1 MTTVVDAVYG
11 GVHDYRTREKE
22 WQMKHVRLGIVVA
35 WALTLLWLS
44 APGQAQQTSTAH
56 PEMDEQAMA
65 VLKRMTEFLTQ
76 AQRFSVTVDT
86 GFDVVQDS
94 GQKIEFGET
103 RQMVLRRPDRLRIDV
118 TKRNGAKSGMLF
130 DGKDIAVFNT
140 KENVY
145 ATVASPGTVDE
156 AIAYFLT
163 DLDMR
168 LPLAD
173 WLDSQFAKT
182 LPERVR
188 AATYVEPSQI
198 AGVPCDHLALRGD
211 EGDLQLWVAQGAQ
224 PLPRRLVIT
233 YKREEGRPQF
243 WAQFGE
249 WNLAPE
255 VPDALF
261 VFTPPAGAV
270 KIAFAPQQRMQPGAA
285 QEKGR

>member
-1 MTTVVDAVYG
+1 
-11 GVHDYRTREKE
+11 
-22 WQMKHVRLGIVVA
+22 MKHVRLGVVVA

-65 VLKRMTEFLTQ
+65 VLKRMTAFLTQ

-118 TKRNGAKSGMLF
+118 TKRDGSRGGMLF

-145 ATVASPGTVDE
+145 ATVASPGTVDD

-173 WLDSQFAKT
+173 WLDSQFAT
-182 LPERVR
+182 RLPERVR
-188 AATYVEPSQI
+188 AAVYVEPSQI

-211 EGDLQLWVAQGAQ
+211 EGDLQLWVAQGNQ

-233 YKREEGRPQF
+233 YKREDGRPQF

-255 VPDALF
+255 VPDTLF
-261 VFTPPAGAV
+261 VFTPLAGAV
-270 KIAFAPQQRMQPGAA
+270 KIAFAPQQSMQPGAA
-285 QEKGR
+285 HEKGR

>member
-1 MTTVVDAVYG
+1 M
-11 GVHDYRTREKE
+11 
-22 WQMKHVRLGIVVA
+22 A
-35 WALTLLWLS
+35 WALTLLLLS
-44 APGQAQQTSTAH
+44 APLRAQQTSAAH

-118 TKRNGAKSGMLF
+118 TKRNGAKSEMLF

-145 ATVASPGTVDE
+145 ATVASPGTVDD

-188 AATYVEPSQI
+188 AAAYVEPSQI
-198 AGVPCDHLALRGD
+198 GGVPCDHLALRGD
-211 EGDLQLWVAQGAQ
+211 EADLQLWVAQGNQ

-243 WAQFGE
+243 WAQFSE
-249 WNLAPE
+249 WSLAPE
-255 VPDALF
+255 VPDTLF

-270 KIAFAPQQRMQPGAA
+270 KIAFARQQSMPPGAA

>member
-1 MTTVVDAVYG
+1 
-11 GVHDYRTREKE
+11 
-22 WQMKHVRLGIVVA
+22 
-35 WALTLLWLS
+35 
-44 APGQAQQTSTAH
+44 
-56 PEMDEQAMA
+56 
-65 VLKRMTEFLTQ
+65 
-76 AQRFSVTVDT
+76 
-86 GFDVVQDS
+86 
-94 GQKIEFGET
+94 
-103 RQMVLRRPDRLRIDV
+103 
-118 TKRNGAKSGMLF
+118 
-130 DGKDIAVFNT
+130 
-140 KENVY
+140 
-145 ATVASPGTVDE
+145 VASPGTVDD

-188 AATYVEPSQI
+188 AAAYVEPSQI

-211 EGDLQLWVAQGAQ
+211 EADLQLWVAQGNQ

-243 WAQFGE
+243 WAQFSE

-270 KIAFAPQQRMQPGAA
+270 KIAFARQQSMPPGAA

>member
-1 MTTVVDAVYG
+1 MPQG
-11 GVHDYRTREKE
+11 
-22 WQMKHVRLGIVVA
+22 RLGVGVA
-35 WALTLLWLS
+35 WALALVLLS
-44 APGQAQQTSTAH
+44 APGQAQQSSAAH
-56 PEMDEQAMA
+56 PEMEAQAMA

-103 RQMVLRRPDRLRIDV
+103 RQMVLRRPDRLRIEA
-118 TKRNGAKSGMLF
+118 TKRNGAKSGMVF

-145 ATVASPGTVDE
+145 ATAVSPGTVDN

-173 WLDSQFAKT
+173 WLDSQLTKT

-211 EGDLQLWVAQGAQ
+211 EADVQLWVAQGNQ

-233 YKREEGRPQF
+233 YKRAEGRPQF
-243 WAQFGE
+243 WAQFSE

-261 VFTPPAGAV
+261 VFTPPAGAA
-270 KIAFAPQQRMQPGAA
+270 KIVFARQQRMQPGAA